1 MIKGHFIESA
11 QYRAFITQYG
21 ESRQQKNVLLLPS
34 MFEEMNLCRAILA
47 KQANFLTQ
55 HGYCVYALDYAGTGD
70 SEGDINQVTAMD
82 WQRNIIDAVSWL
94 KAQGVSTLSIW
105 GVRFGGLMAF
115 QSVTAIQTLLPVD
128 SMLLWKP
135 VTKGK
140 QFMTQFLRLKQA
152 NSMMQ
157 GQEKVNW
164 RQHILDGNETEVA
177 GYPINEALLHSIDGL
192 EMPKQL
198 DHNLPIHWMELSAT
212 KITPAIN
219 MQTKLWAEDRFQVTC
234 FEGSAFWQIPEIFVQ
249 PALFE
254 PTLKALEEH
263 HES

>member
-11 QYRAFITQYG
+11 QHRLFVTQYG
-21 ESRQQKNVLLLPS
+21 ESNKQKNVLLLPS

-55 HGYCVYALDYAGTGD
+55 RGYCVYALDYAGTGD

-115 QSVTAIQTLLPVD
+115 QSVAAIQTLLPVD
-128 SMLLWKP
+128 SILLWKP

-164 RQHILDGNETEVA
+164 RQHILDGSETEVA
-177 GYPINEALLHSIDGL
+177 GYPINASLLSSID
-192 EMPKQL
+192 EIEIPKQL
-198 DHNLPIHWMELSAT
+198 TFTAPIRWMELSAS
-212 KITPAIN
+212 KITPAIS
-219 MQTKLWAEDRFQVTC
+219 MQTKLWPQQQYQIDC
-234 FEGSAFWQIPEIFVQ
+234 FEGSAFWQIPEIFAQ
-249 PALFE
+249 PELSQ
-254 PTLKALEEH
+254 PMLQALEANH
-263 HES
+263 VK